1 MLEKK
6 PLSRVNAFLWPD
18 EILSENQSKS
28 IQEHKATFNPL
39 FTAWFCSCNDYRLR
53 GSTAVTVKHSE
64 LALLSFGDGKTGFFK
79 IKVVLIF

>member
-28 IQEHKATFNPL
+28 IQADKARFNPL
-39 FTAWFCSCNDYRLR
+39 YAAWVCSNNDYGLR
-53 GSTAVTVKHSE
+53 GSTPVTVKHSE
-64 LALLSFGDGKTGFFK
+64 LALHSLSDGKKSFFK
-79 IKVVLIF
+79 IKIYY

>member
-28 IQEHKATFNPL
+28 IQADKATFNPL
-39 FTAWFCSCNDYRLR
+39 FVAWVCSRNDYRLR
-53 GSTAVTVKHSE
+53 GSAPVTVKPSD
-64 LALLSFGDGKTGFFK
+64 LALHSLSDGAKLFQD
-79 IKVVLIF
+79 